1 MNLWEILQ
9 ENEQIFL
16 RSGYYM
22 PLLQPNAATFSS
34 LPFSEPLPQRE
45 RPPEQAG
52 QQEGVSRV
60 TQERQ
65 EQPSSPQIVRE
76 EQVVTVEGA
85 RRESN
90 NLRAVSDELERLSQR
105 YGRDME
111 EWLYDQSTL

>member
-22 PLLQPNAATFSS
+22 PLLQPNAATSSS

-52 QQEGVSRV
+52 QQESVSRV
-60 TQERQ
+60 TQ

-76 EQVVTVEGA
+76 EQVVTVERA